1 MTATDYYLFR
11 RLPETKSKLK
21 FQLIGS
27 TKSYEPLEALR
38 ATKKFKESAT
48 RDGIEIGDL
57 FVYVSKGADIV
68 KDKNP
73 DRMPDWSM
81 SKTKSITGLFRPD
94 PDKLFGYGDMVDTR
108 DLFLLLFHN
117 WRTVGDI
124 FVDGATLEV
133 FVVRNGLNQREAIYS
148 MFADGLLDEE
158 IAMLRQSV
166 VKEEAFKRWEGY

>member
-1 MTATDYYLFR
+1 MIATDYYLFR

-57 FVYVSKGADIV
+57 FVYIGKGEDVVKEKKADRV
-68 KDKNP
+68 P
-73 DRMPDWSM
+73 EWSM
-81 SKTKSITGLFRPD
+81 TKTDNITGIFIPD
-94 PDKLFGYGDMVDTR
+94 PNKPLGYGDMIDTR
-108 DLFLLLFHN
+108 DLFLFKLHN
-117 WRTVGDI
+117 WRTLGDI

-133 FVVRNGLNQREAIYS
+133 FVIRNGLNQRVAIYD
-148 MFADGLLDEE
+148 MFIDGQLDDD

-166 VKEEAFKRWEGY
+166 EKEDVFKRWEGN